1 MKIEQKLIEEL
12 KKKYGEIY
20 EGEIKFDEENGKHHA
35 VAFIFR
41 KPKR

>member
-1 MKIEQKLIEEL
+1 MKIEQKLIDEL
-12 KKKYGEIY
+12 KKKRGEIY
-20 EGEIKFDEENGKHHA
+20 EGEIGFNDENGKHHA